1 MLGFTTVG
9 LSVTVVNIAFP
20 EIMTSL
26 RVDLDVMQWVQTGYM
41 IMQAVIM
48 PSVGWVGARL
58 GNRKVYLLA
67 LAVFVGGSALSGLA
81 WDVSSLIVFRLVQAV
96 GGGLLFPTS
105 QVILFETF
113 PEDKRGLAMGVSS
126 LGFSLGPMMGPVL
139 GGYLIEYAS
148 WRAVFYINVPVGVV
162 GLILAY
168 LILPAAP
175 AAKRPAPGRA
185 PAC

>member
-1 MLGFTTVG
+1 MAISASHEHSDRPFFLRPALGSGSAHYHWWITAALMLGFTTVG

-20 EIMTSL
+20 KIMTSL

-58 GNRKVYLLA
+58 GNRRVYLLA

-81 WDVSSLIVFRLVQAV
+81 WDISSLIVFRLVQAV

-105 QVILFETF
+105 QVILFRDL
-113 PEDKRGLAMGVSS
+113 PGKISAAWRW
-126 LGFSLGPMMGPVL
+126 
-139 GGYLIEYAS
+139 AS
-148 WRAVFYINVPVGVV
+148 AHSAFRWAR
-162 GLILAY
+162 
-168 LILPAAP
+168 
-175 AAKRPAPGRA
+175 
-185 PAC
+185 